1 MNIYDS
7 YIKSY
12 RDARTWESLLRDA
25 KEDGKLDRPE
35 RKEHYDEIKRAIRRF
50 YKKVCDRAN
59 SGETRFGGWDWYT
72 HKYPLPEYIKSRED
86 AVEYFEEYEY
96 MECEPSQ
103 YDCTGQLFTSRY
115 CVFQKPDGRWWVY
128 HCIAMD
134 V

>member
-1 MNIYDS
+1 MRSNVPSADS
-7 YIKSY
+7 TRRSATERI
-12 RDARTWESLLRDA
+12 AE
-25 KEDGKLDRPE
+25 KL
-35 RKEHYDEIKRAIRRF
+35 A
-50 YKKVCDRAN
+50 
-59 SGETRFGGWDWYT
+59 SGTGTGT
-72 HKYPLPEYIKSRED
+72 HKYPLPEHIKSRED

-115 CVFQKPDGRWWVY
+115 CVFQKLDGRWWVY